1 MSLGLDTFFGTL
13 FALREGTMNVA
24 AYKGASA
31 LTAYEQWQQSVAQN
45 LAYAAVTGYRRDQV
59 AFSGLMA
66 ETLKL
71 KNGDETKKSIKGVMP
86 ESKSN
91 LDSTPAPV
99 HYTGVETDF
108 AIDGQG
114 FFRVRKPDGTQAYTR
129 AGNFYINA
137 DRALVT
143 AQGHLVDGEN
153 GPIQFQQQGGAIYIN
168 GIGMIVQ
175 GSQPIARIGVF
186 RFADP
191 SQLRRIGDSLLAPPA
206 GVAPTPVENAAL
218 IHMNLEE
225 SNVRPMK
232 EAIDMLMVGRA
243 YEASRKVIDTSD
255 ENAGKA
261 IQYLGNV

>member
-1 MSLGLDTFFGTL
+1 
-13 FALREGTMNVA
+13 MNVQ

-31 LTAYEQWQQSVAQN
+31 LAAYDQWQQSVAQN
-45 LAYAAVTGYRRDQV
+45 LAYCAVVGYRRDQV
-59 AFSGLMA
+59 SFSGLMA
-66 ETLKL
+66 ETSKL
-71 KNGDETKKSIKGVMP
+71 KSGDQVVKNLKGVMP

-91 LDSTPAPV
+91 LDATPASV

-108 AIDGQG
+108 AIDGPG
-114 FFRVRKPDGTQAYTR
+114 FFRVRKPDGTEAYTR
-129 AGNFYINA
+129 AGNFMVNA
-137 DRALVT
+137 DRVLVNP
-143 AQGHLVDGEN
+143 QGHIVDGEN
-153 GPIQFQQQGGAIYIN
+153 GPIQFQQQGGNIFIN
-168 GIGMIVQ
+168 QIGMIVQ

-191 SQLRRIGDSLLAPPA
+191 GQLKRVGDSLLRPPA
-206 GVAPTPVENAAL
+206 GVAPTPVDNASL
-218 IHMNLEE
+218 IHMSLED

-243 YEASRKVIDTSD
+243 YEASKKVIDTSD